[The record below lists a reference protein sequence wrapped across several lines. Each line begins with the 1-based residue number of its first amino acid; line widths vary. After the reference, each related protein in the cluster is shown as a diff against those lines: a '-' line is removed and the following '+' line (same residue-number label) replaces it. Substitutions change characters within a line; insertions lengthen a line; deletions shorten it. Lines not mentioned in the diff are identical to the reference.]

1 MRPPGLVRRR
11 LTKRITAR
19 MALVGG
25 LIALLLGAAF
35 VLLVFAVNGQRD
47 AGKLA
52 LRSQEAITAG
62 TELEKTVVK
71 LENGL
76 RGYVASGNERQLQPW
91 NAGLKV
97 YPAQVRK
104 LERLVSDVPSQQV
117 QVHRI
122 KGQIDDYVNL
132 WATPLL
138 GLARQR
144 RAVAQSVSVTGTG
157 RVRIDQLRASFARL
171 FTQEQALAV
180 KREHSAEKTSSR
192 AIAVG
197 WGGLVLLL
205 LLAAAASYYLRRS
218 VVRPVLTVAQA
229 SRRLAE
235 GDMSARVPPVRD
247 DEIGDLARAFN
258 SMADSLEASSEALAE
273 RSRELER
280 SKREL
285 EQFASV
291 TSHDLQAPL
300 ATISMYAQL
309 LEQRHAQELN
319 GGQQLVDGINAAT
332 VKARTLIRDLLEY
345 SRAGRGEL
353 LSDPIE
359 MRDVADEA
367 LEMLAGPI
375 EQSGADVTVEELPV
389 ILGDVRKLRQVFL
402 NLISNALKFAED
414 IPVVRISAE
423 VQGNTA
429 IFAVTDNG
437 IGMDPAQAERI
448 FQPFHR
454 LHGEEDY
461 PGTGI
466 GLAVCERIIEQHGG
480 RIWATSA
487 PGQGSTFRFT
497 LPVAGRRRPNVASL
511 DGGAGA

>member
-1 MRPPGLVRRR
+1 
-11 LTKRITAR
+11 

-35 VLLVFAVNGQRD
+35 ALLEIAVAGQRD

-62 TELEKTVVK
+62 TVLEKTVINM
-71 LENGL
+71 ENGL
-76 RGYVASGNERQLQPW
+76 RGYVASGRGRQLQPW
-91 NAGLKV
+91 NAGVKV

-104 LERLVSDVPSQQV
+104 LEGLVSDVPSQQD
-117 QVHRI
+117 QVKRI
-122 KGQIDDYVNL
+122 KEQIDDYVNL
-132 WATPLL
+132 WGTPLL

-144 RAVAQSVSVTGTG
+144 LRVAQSVSVTGTG
-157 RVRIDQLRASFARL
+157 RVRIDEIRTSFGRL
-171 FTQEQALAV
+171 FSQEQAVARQ
-180 KREHSAEKTSSR
+180 REHSAEKTSSR
-192 AIAVG
+192 AIAAG
-197 WGGLVLLL
+197 WSGLVLLI
-205 LLAAAASYYLRRS
+205 LLAAAASFYLRRS
-218 VVRPVLTVAQA
+218 VVQPVLTVAQA

-235 GDMSARVPPVRD
+235 GDMTARVPPVRD

-258 SMADSLEASSEALAE
+258 SMADSLEMSQEALAE

-280 SKREL
+280 SNREL

-309 LEQRHAQELN
+309 LEQRHSSELN
-319 GGQQLVDGINAAT
+319 GGQQLVAGINAAT

-353 LSDPIE
+353 LNEPIE
-359 MRDVADEA
+359 IKDVVSEA

-375 EQSGADVTVEELPV
+375 DESGADVTVEHLPV
-389 ILGDVRKLRQVFL
+389 ILGDPRKLRQVFL

-414 IPVVRISAE
+414 APVVRVSAE
-423 VQGNTA
+423 VQGKTA
-429 IFAVTDNG
+429 VFAVADNG
-437 IGMDPAQAERI
+437 IGMDPEQAERI

-454 LHGEEDY
+454 LHNEDEY

-466 GLAVCERIIEQHGG
+466 GLAVCERIVEQHGG
-480 RIWATSA
+480 RIWAQSTQ
-487 PGQGSTFRFT
+487 GHGSTFRFT
-497 LPVAGRRRPNVASL
+497 LPVAGKRRPTVATL
-511 DGGAGA
+511 DGGAPA

>member
-1 MRPPGLVRRR
+1 
-11 LTKRITAR
+11 
-19 MALVGG
+19 MAVVGG
-25 LIALLLGAAF
+25 LIALFLGAAF
-35 VLLVFAVNGQRD
+35 VLLVLAVGGQRD
-47 AGKLA
+47 AGRLA

-62 TELEKTVVK
+62 SDLEKTVIS

-76 RGYVASGNERQLQPW
+76 RGYVASGNDRQLDPYR
-91 NAGLKV
+91 AGLDA
-97 YPAQVRK
+97 YSRQVRK
-104 LERLVSDVPSQQV
+104 LEQLVSDVPSQQA
-117 QVHRI
+117 QVRAI
-122 KGQIDDYVNL
+122 RGQIDDYVKL

-138 GLARQR
+138 DLARQR

-157 RVRIDQLRASFARL
+157 RMRIDELRSSFARL
-171 FTQEQALAV
+171 FAQEQALAI
-180 KREHSAEKTSSR
+180 KREKSAEKTSSR
-192 AIAVG
+192 AIAAG
-197 WGGLVLLL
+197 WGGLVLVLV
-205 LLAAAASYYLRRS
+205 LAAAASYYLRRL
-218 VVRPVLTVAQA
+218 VVRPVLTVAEA

-258 SMADSLEASSEALAE
+258 SMADSLESSSEALAE

-280 SKREL
+280 SNREL

-309 LEQRHAQELN
+309 LEQRHARELN

-353 LSDPIE
+353 LSEPVE
-359 MRDVADEA
+359 MKDLAGEA

-375 EQSGADVTVEELPV
+375 EQSRADVSVGELPV
-389 ILGDVRKLRQVFL
+389 ILGDARKLRQVFL
-402 NLISNALKFAED
+402 NLIGNALKFAED
-414 IPVVRISAE
+414 TPVVHVSAE
-423 VQGNTA
+423 VQGGTA
-429 IFAVTDNG
+429 IFAVADNG
-437 IGMDPAQAERI
+437 IGMDPGQAERI

-454 LHGEEDY
+454 LHSEEDY

-480 RIWATSA
+480 RIWAQSA
-487 PGQGSTFRFT
+487 PRQGSTFRFT
-497 LPVAGRRRPNVASL
+497 LPVAGRRRSSMASFE
-511 DGGAGA
+511 GGAGA

>member
-1 MRPPGLVRRR
+1 
-11 LTKRITAR
+11 

-35 VLLVFAVNGQRD
+35 VLLVFAVAKQRD

-62 TELEKTVVK
+62 TELEKTVIN

-76 RGYVASGNERQLQPW
+76 RGYVSTGNERQLQPW
-91 NAGLKV
+91 NAGLKI
-97 YPAQVRK
+97 YGRQVRK
-104 LERLVSDVPSQQV
+104 LEQLVSDVPSQQA
-117 QVHRI
+117 QVRGI
-122 KGQIDDYVNL
+122 KEQIDDYVNL

-144 RAVAQSVSVTGTG
+144 LNVAQSVIVTGTG

-171 FTQEQALAV
+171 FEQEQALAV
-180 KREHSAEKTSSR
+180 KREHSAENTSSR
-192 AIAVG
+192 AIAAG
-197 WGGLVLLL
+197 WAGLALLL
-205 LLAAAASYYLRRS
+205 LLMVAAWIYLRRS
-218 VVRPVLTVAQA
+218 VVRPVLTVADA
-229 SRRLAE
+229 SRKLAE

-258 SMADSLEASSEALAE
+258 SMADSLEASSDALAE

-280 SKREL
+280 SNREL

-319 GGQQLVDGINAAT
+319 GGQQLVEGINAAT

-353 LSDPIE
+353 LNESVE
-359 MRDVADEA
+359 MKDVVAEA
-367 LEMLAGPI
+367 LEMLAGPV
-375 EQSGADVTVEELPV
+375 EQSGGVVTVEDLPV
-389 ILGDVRKLRQVFL
+389 ILGDPRKLRQVFL
-402 NLISNALKFAED
+402 NLISNALKFAEG
-414 IPVVRISAE
+414 IPVVRVSAE

-437 IGMDPAQAERI
+437 IGMDPGQAERI

-454 LHGEEDY
+454 LHGEEEY

-466 GLAVCERIIEQHGG
+466 GLAVCERIVEQHGG
-480 RIWATSA
+480 RIWAQSA

-497 LPVAGRRRPNVASL
+497 LPVAGRRRSSVTQF
-511 DGGAGA
+511 DGGASS

>member
-1 MRPPGLVRRR
+1 
-11 LTKRITAR
+11 

-35 VLLVFAVNGQRD
+35 VLLVFAVSGQRD
-47 AGKLA
+47 AGRLA

-62 TELEKTVVK
+62 TELEKTVIS

-76 RGYVASGNERQLQPW
+76 RGYVSTGNERQLQPW
-91 NAGLKV
+91 NAGLKA
-97 YPAQVRK
+97 YPAQVRR
-104 LERLVSDVPSQQV
+104 LEGLVSDVPSQQARV
-117 QVHRI
+117 RGI
-122 KGQIDDYVNL
+122 KEQIDDYVNL

-144 RAVAQSVSVTGTG
+144 LEVAQSVAITGTG
-157 RVRIDQLRASFARL
+157 RVRIDQLRDSFAKL
-171 FTQEQALAV
+171 FSQEQALAI
-180 KREHSAEKTSSR
+180 KREHSAETTSSR
-192 AIAVG
+192 AIAAG
-197 WGGLVLLL
+197 WAGLVLLL
-205 LLAAAASYYLRRS
+205 LLTLAAWVYLRRS
-218 VVRPVLTVAQA
+218 VVRPVLTVAEA

-280 SKREL
+280 SNREL

-309 LEQRHAQELN
+309 LEQRHAEQLN
-319 GGQQLVDGINAAT
+319 GGQQLVEGINAAT

-353 LSDPIE
+353 LNEPVE
-359 MRDVADEA
+359 MRDVAAEA
-367 LEMLAGPI
+367 LEMLAGPVQ
-375 EQSGADVTVEELPV
+375 QSGADVTVEELPV

-402 NLISNALKFAED
+402 NLVSNAIKFADD
-414 IPVVRISAE
+414 IPVVRVSAE

-437 IGMDPAQAERI
+437 IGMDPGQAERI

-454 LHGEEDY
+454 LHGEEEY

-480 RIWATSA
+480 RIWAQSA

-497 LPVAGRRRPNVASL
+497 LPVAGRRRPTVASPA
-511 DGGAGA
+511 GGVGA

>member
-1 MRPPGLVRRR
+1 
-11 LTKRITAR
+11 

-25 LIALLLGAAF
+25 LIALLLGPAF
-35 VLLVFAVNGQRD
+35 VLLVVAVSGQRD

-62 TELEKTVVK
+62 TELEKTVIN

-76 RGYVASGNERQLQPW
+76 RGYVASGRERQLDPW
-91 NAGLKV
+91 NAGIKA
-97 YPAQVRK
+97 YPGQVRQ
-104 LERLVSDVPSQQV
+104 LERLVSDVPSQQSQV
-117 QVHRI
+117 QGI
-122 KGQIDDYVNL
+122 KQKIDEYVNL

-138 GLARQR
+138 SLARQR
-144 RAVAQSVSVTGTG
+144 LQVAQSVSLTGTG
-157 RVRIDQLRASFARL
+157 RVRIDELRARFGRL
-171 FTQEQALAV
+171 FAQEQALARD
-180 KREHSAEKTSSR
+180 RERSAERTSSR
-192 AIAVG
+192 AIAAG
-197 WGGLVLLL
+197 WGGLVLVL
-205 LLAAAASYYLRRS
+205 LLAAAASFYLSRS
-218 VVRPVLTVAQA
+218 VVRPVLTVAEA

-258 SMADSLEASSEALAE
+258 SMADSLEASSDALAE
-273 RSRELER
+273 RSHELER
-280 SKREL
+280 SNREL

-309 LEQRHAQELN
+309 LEQRHSEELN
-319 GGQQLVDGINAAT
+319 GGQQLVEGINAAT

-353 LSDPIE
+353 LNEPVE
-359 MRDVADEA
+359 MRDVAAEA

-375 EQSGADVTVEELPV
+375 NQAGADVTVEELPV

-402 NLISNALKFAED
+402 NLISNAIKFAQD
-414 IPVVRISAE
+414 VPVVRVSAE

-429 IFAVTDNG
+429 IFAVADNG

-454 LHGEEDY
+454 LHGEDDY

-480 RIWATSA
+480 RIWAQSA
-487 PGQGSTFRFT
+487 PGEGSTFRFT
-497 LPVAGRRRPNVASL
+497 LPVAGRRRSGVVAF
-511 DGGAGA
+511 DGGVGA

>member
-1 MRPPGLVRRR
+1 
-11 LTKRITAR
+11 

-35 VLLVFAVNGQRD
+35 ALLVFAVAGQRD

-62 TELEKTVVK
+62 TELEKTVIS

-76 RGYVASGNERQLQPW
+76 RGFVASGRDRQLDPW

-97 YPAQVRK
+97 YPAQVRR
-104 LERLVSDVPSQQV
+104 LERLVSDVPSQQA
-117 QVHRI
+117 QVRLI

-138 GLARQR
+138 RLARQR
-144 RAVAQSVSVTGTG
+144 LPVAQSVSVTGTG
-157 RVRIDQLRASFARL
+157 RVRIDQLRSSFSRL
-171 FTQEQALAV
+171 FAQEQALAG
-180 KREHSAEKTSSR
+180 KREHKAETNSSR
-192 AIAVG
+192 AIAAG
-197 WGGLVLLL
+197 WAGLGLLIV
-205 LLAAAASYYLRRS
+205 LAAAASYYLLRS
-218 VVRPVLTVAQA
+218 FVRPVLTVAQA

-258 SMADSLEASSEALAE
+258 SMADSLEASQEALAE

-280 SKREL
+280 SNREL

-319 GGQQLVDGINAAT
+319 GGQQLVDGITAAT
-332 VKARTLIRDLLEY
+332 VKPRTLIRDLLEY

-353 LSDPIE
+353 LDEPVD
-359 MRDVADEA
+359 MNNLAGEA
-367 LEMLAGPI
+367 LEMLAGPV
-375 EQSGADVTVEELPV
+375 EQSSGDVTVEDLPV
-389 ILGDVRKLRQVFL
+389 ILGDARKLRQLFL

-414 IPVVRISAE
+414 IPVVRVSAE

-429 IFAVTDNG
+429 ISAVADNG
-437 IGMDPAQAERI
+437 IGMDPGQAERI

-454 LHGEEDY
+454 LHAEEDY

-480 RIWATSA
+480 RIWAQSV

-497 LPVAGRRRPNVASL
+497 LPAAGSRRAGMPSF
-511 DGGAGA
+511 DGGVIA

>member
-1 MRPPGLVRRR
+1 
-11 LTKRITAR
+11 

-35 VLLVFAVNGQRD
+35 VLLVFAVSGQRD
-47 AGKLA
+47 AGRLA

-62 TELEKTVVK
+62 TELEKTVIS

-76 RGYVASGNERQLQPW
+76 RGYVSTGNERQLQPW
-91 NAGLKV
+91 NAGLKA

-104 LERLVSDVPSQQV
+104 LERLVSDVPSQQA
-117 QVHRI
+117 QVRGI
-122 KGQIDDYVNL
+122 KEQIDDYVNL

-144 RAVAQSVSVTGTG
+144 LPVAQSVIVTGTG
-157 RVRIDQLRASFARL
+157 RVRIDELRDSFARL
-171 FTQEQALAV
+171 FSQEQALAV
-180 KREHSAEKTSSR
+180 KREHSAETTSSR
-192 AIAVG
+192 AIAAG
-197 WGGLVLLL
+197 WAGLVLLL
-205 LLAAAASYYLRRS
+205 LLTLAVWVYVRRS
-218 VVRPVLTVAQA
+218 VVRPVLTVAEA

-258 SMADSLEASSEALAE
+258 SMADSLEASSDALAE

-280 SKREL
+280 SNREL

-353 LSDPIE
+353 LNEPVE
-359 MRDVADEA
+359 MKGVVTEA
-367 LEMLAGPI
+367 LEMLAGPV
-375 EQSGADVTVEELPV
+375 EQAGAVVTVEELPV
-389 ILGDVRKLRQVFL
+389 ILGDIRKLRQVFL
-402 NLISNALKFAED
+402 NLIGNAIKFAED
-414 IPVVRISAE
+414 IPVVRVSAE

-437 IGMDPAQAERI
+437 IGMDPGQAERI

-466 GLAVCERIIEQHGG
+466 GLAVCERIVEQHGG
-480 RIWATSA
+480 RIWAQSA
-487 PGQGSTFRFT
+487 PGEGSTFRFT
-497 LPVAGRRRPNVASL
+497 LPVAGRRVPGVPSF

>member
-1 MRPPGLVRRR
+1 
-11 LTKRITAR
+11 

-25 LIALLLGAAF
+25 LMALLLGGAF

-47 AGKLA
+47 AGRLA
-52 LRSQEAITAG
+52 LRSQDAITAG
-62 TELEKTVVK
+62 TELEKTVIS

-76 RGYVASGNERQLQPW
+76 RSYVASGHEGQLEQW
-91 NAGLKV
+91 NAGLKI
-97 YPAQVRK
+97 YPGQVRR
-104 LERLVSDVPSQQV
+104 LEGLVSDVPSQQA
-117 QVHRI
+117 QVRGI
-122 KGQIDDYVNL
+122 KEQIDDYVNL

-144 RAVAQSVSVTGTG
+144 LNVAQSVIVTGTG
-157 RVRIDQLRASFARL
+157 RVRIDQVRASFSRL
-171 FTQEQALAV
+171 FAQEQALAI

-205 LLAAAASYYLRRS
+205 LLAAAASFYLRRS
-218 VVRPVLTVAQA
+218 VVQPVLTVADA

-235 GDMSARVPPVRD
+235 GEMSARVPPVRD

-280 SKREL
+280 SNREL

-309 LEQRHAQELN
+309 LEQRHSDDLN
-319 GGQQLVDGINAAT
+319 GGRQLVDGINAAT

-353 LSDPIE
+353 LNEPVE
-359 MRDVADEA
+359 MKDVAGEA

-375 EQSGADVTVEELPV
+375 NQSGADVTVEELPV
-389 ILGDVRKLRQVFL
+389 ILGDARKLRQVFL

-414 IPVVRISAE
+414 LPVVRVSAE
-423 VQGNTA
+423 VQGSTA

-437 IGMDPAQAERI
+437 IGMDPGQAERI

-454 LHGEEDY
+454 LHTEDDY

-466 GLAVCERIIEQHGG
+466 GLAVCERIVEQHGG
-480 RIWATSA
+480 RIWAQSA
-487 PGQGSTFRFT
+487 PSQGSTFRFT
-497 LPVAGRRRPNVASL
+497 LPVAGKRRSSVASF
-511 DGGAGA
+511 DGGVGS

>member
-1 MRPPGLVRRR
+1 
-11 LTKRITAR
+11 

-35 VLLVFAVNGQRD
+35 VLLVFAVAKQRD

-62 TELEKTVVK
+62 TELEKTVIN

-76 RGYVASGNERQLQPW
+76 RGYVSTGHERQLQPW

-104 LERLVSDVPSQQV
+104 LEQLVSDVPSQQA
-117 QVHRI
+117 QVRNI
-122 KGQIDDYVNL
+122 REQIDDYVNL

-144 RAVAQSVSVTGTG
+144 PNVAQSVIVTGTG
-157 RVRIDQLRASFARL
+157 RVRIDELRASFARL
-171 FTQEQALAV
+171 FEQEQALAV
-180 KREHSAEKTSSR
+180 KREHSAENTSSR
-192 AIAVG
+192 AIAAG
-197 WGGLVLLL
+197 WAGLVLLL
-205 LLAAAASYYLRRS
+205 LLTVAAWIYVRRS
-218 VVRPVLTVAQA
+218 VVRPVLTVADA
-229 SRRLAE
+229 SRKLAE

-280 SKREL
+280 SNREL

-319 GGQQLVDGINAAT
+319 GGQQLVEGINAAT

-353 LSDPIE
+353 LNETVE
-359 MRDVADEA
+359 MKDVVGEA
-367 LEMLAGPI
+367 LEMLAGPV
-375 EQSGADVTVEELPV
+375 EQSGGVVTVEDLPV
-389 ILGDVRKLRQVFL
+389 ILGDPRKLRQVFL

-414 IPVVRISAE
+414 IPVVRVSAE

-437 IGMDPAQAERI
+437 IGMDPGQAERI

-454 LHGEEDY
+454 LHGEEEY

-466 GLAVCERIIEQHGG
+466 GLAVCERIVEQHGG
-480 RIWATSA
+480 RIWAQSA

-497 LPVAGRRRPNVASL
+497 LPVAGRRRSSVASF
-511 DGGAGA
+511 DGGASS

>member
-1 MRPPGLVRRR
+1 
-11 LTKRITAR
+11 

-35 VLLVFAVNGQRD
+35 ALLVFAVSGQRN
-47 AGKLA
+47 AGRLA

-62 TELEKTVVK
+62 TQLEKTVIS

-91 NAGLKV
+91 NTGVKV
-97 YPAQVRK
+97 YPAQVRR
-104 LERLVSDVPSQQV
+104 LESLVSDVPSQQA
-117 QVHRI
+117 QVGRI
-122 KGQIDDYVNL
+122 KEQIADYVNL
-132 WATPLL
+132 WAAPLL

-144 RAVAQSVSVTGTG
+144 LPVAQSVIVNGTG
-157 RVRIDQLRASFARL
+157 RVRIDELRSSFAHL
-171 FTQEQALAV
+171 FAQEQALAIR
-180 KREHSAEKTSSR
+180 REHSAETTSSR
-192 AIAVG
+192 AIAAG
-197 WGGLVLLL
+197 WAGLVLLI
-205 LLAAAASYYLRRS
+205 LLAAAATWYLRRS
-218 VVRPVLTVAQA
+218 VVQPVLTVAEA
-229 SRRLAE
+229 ARRLAE
-235 GDMSARVPPVRD
+235 GDMSARAAIVRD
-247 DEIGDLARAFN
+247 DEIGDLGRAFN
-258 SMADSLEASSEALAE
+258 TMADSLEASSDALAE

-280 SKREL
+280 SNREL

-309 LEQRHAQELN
+309 LEQRHAQDLN

-353 LSDPIE
+353 LNDPVDMKGLAE
-359 MRDVADEA
+359 EA

-375 EQSGADVTVEELPV
+375 DQCSAIVTIEELPV
-389 ILGDVRKLRQVFL
+389 ILGDPRKLRQVFL
-402 NLISNALKFAED
+402 NLIGNAIKFVED
-414 IPVVRISAE
+414 KPAVRVSAV
-423 VQGNTA
+423 VQGSTA
-429 IFAVTDNG
+429 IFAVADNG
-437 IGMDPAQAERI
+437 IGMDPGQAERI

-454 LHGEEDY
+454 LHGEEEY

-480 RIWATSA
+480 RIWAQSA
-487 PGQGSTFRFT
+487 PDEGSTFRFT
-497 LPVAGRRRPNVASL
+497 LPVAGLRRSSVSPF
-511 DGGAGA
+511 DGGVGA

>member
-1 MRPPGLVRRR
+1 MRLLGLVRRR
-11 LTKRITAR
+11 LTQRITAR

-25 LIALLLGAAF
+25 LMALLLGAAF
-35 VLLVFAVNGQRD
+35 VLLVVAVGGQRD
-47 AGKLA
+47 AGRLA

-62 TELEKTVVK
+62 TELEKTVIS

-76 RGYVASGNERQLQPW
+76 RGYVSSGRERQLQPW
-91 NAGLKV
+91 NAGLEV

-104 LERLVSDVPSQQV
+104 LERLVSDVPSQQAQV
-117 QVHRI
+117 QRI
-122 KGQIDDYVNL
+122 KEQIDDYVNL

-144 RAVAQSVSVTGTG
+144 LNVAQSVAITGTG
-157 RVRIDQLRASFARL
+157 RVRIDELRTSFDRL
-171 FTQEQALAV
+171 FEQEQALAIR
-180 KREHSAEKTSSR
+180 REHSAEKTSSR
-192 AIAVG
+192 AIAAG
-197 WGGLVLLL
+197 WGGLALLL
-205 LLAAAASYYLRRS
+205 LLAAAASFYLRRS
-218 VVRPVLTVAQA
+218 VVRPVLTVADA

-280 SKREL
+280 SNREL

-309 LEQRHAQELN
+309 LEQRHARELN
-319 GGQQLVDGINAAT
+319 GGQQLVEGINAAT

-353 LSDPIE
+353 LNEPVE
-359 MRDVADEA
+359 MKDVAGEA

-375 EQSGADVTVEELPV
+375 EQSGAAVTVDELPV
-389 ILGDVRKLRQVFL
+389 ILGDARKLRQVFL

-414 IPVVRISAE
+414 RPSVRLSAE
-423 VQGNTA
+423 IQGSTA

-437 IGMDPAQAERI
+437 IGMDPGQAERI

-454 LHGEEDY
+454 LHTEDDY

-480 RIWATSA
+480 RIWAQSA
-487 PGQGSTFRFT
+487 PQQGSTFRFT
-497 LPVAGRRRPNVASL
+497 LPVAGRRRSSVASF
-511 DGGAGA
+511 DGGVGS

>member
-1 MRPPGLVRRR
+1 MRPTGLVRRR
-11 LTKRITAR
+11 LSKRITAR

-35 VLLVFAVNGQRD
+35 GLLVFAVSKQRD

-52 LRSQEAITAG
+52 LRSQESITAG
-62 TELEKTVVK
+62 PELEKTVIS

-76 RGYVASGNERQLQPW
+76 RGYVASGRERQLDPW

-97 YPAQVRK
+97 YPAQVKK
-104 LERLVSDVPSQQV
+104 LERLVSDVPSQQA
-117 QVHRI
+117 QVRLI
-122 KGQIDDYVNL
+122 KEQIDDYVNL

-144 RAVAQSVSVTGTG
+144 LPVAQSVIVTGTG
-157 RVRIDQLRASFARL
+157 RVRIDQLRASFQRL
-171 FTQEQALAV
+171 FAQEQALAV
-180 KREHSAEKTSSR
+180 KREHSAERNSSR
-192 AIAVG
+192 AIAAG
-197 WGGLVLLL
+197 WGGLVLLI
-205 LLAAAASYYLRRS
+205 LLAAGAAYCLRRS

-258 SMADSLEASSEALAE
+258 SMADSLEASSDALAE

-280 SKREL
+280 SNREL

-309 LEQRHAQELN
+309 LEQRHSEQLN

-353 LSDPIE
+353 LNDPVD
-359 MRDVADEA
+359 MNNLAGEA
-367 LEMLAGPI
+367 LEMLAGSV
-375 EQSGADVTVEELPV
+375 EQSGADVTVEDLPV
-389 ILGDVRKLRQVFL
+389 ILGDPRKLRQVFL
-402 NLISNALKFAED
+402 NLVSNALKFAED
-414 IPVVRISAE
+414 IPIVRVSAE
-423 VQGNTA
+423 IQGNTA
-429 IFAVTDNG
+429 IFAVT
-437 IGMDPAQAERI
+437 
-448 FQPFHR
+448 
-454 LHGEEDY
+454 
-461 PGTGI
+461 
-466 GLAVCERIIEQHGG
+466 
-480 RIWATSA
+480 
-487 PGQGSTFRFT
+487 
-497 LPVAGRRRPNVASL
+497 
-511 DGGAGA
+511 

>member
-1 MRPPGLVRRR
+1 
-11 LTKRITAR
+11 

-25 LIALLLGAAF
+25 LMALLLGGAF
-35 VLLVFAVNGQRD
+35 VLLVLAVNGQRD
-47 AGKLA
+47 AGRLA

-62 TELEKTVVK
+62 TELEKTVIS

-76 RGYVASGNERQLQPW
+76 RGYVAAGRERQLQPW

-97 YPAQVRK
+97 YPGQVRK
-104 LERLVSDVPSQQV
+104 LERLVSDVPSQQA
-117 QVHRI
+117 QVRRI
-122 KGQIDDYVNL
+122 KEQIDDYVNL

-144 RAVAQSVSVTGTG
+144 RAVAQSVIVTGTG
-157 RVRIDQLRASFARL
+157 RVRIDQLRTSFDRL
-171 FTQEQALAV
+171 FEQEQALAI

-192 AIAVG
+192 AIAAG

-205 LLAAAASYYLRRS
+205 LLAAAASFYLRRS
-218 VVRPVLTVAQA
+218 VVRPVLTVADA

-247 DEIGDLARAFN
+247 DEIGDLASAFN
-258 SMADSLEASSEALAE
+258 SMADSLEASSEALAD

-280 SKREL
+280 
-285 EQFASV
+285 
-291 TSHDLQAPL
+291 
-300 ATISMYAQL
+300 
-309 LEQRHAQELN
+309 RHAQELN
-319 GGQQLVDGINAAT
+319 GGQQLVEGINAAT

-353 LSDPIE
+353 LNEPVE
-359 MRDVADEA
+359 MGAVATEA

-375 EQSGADVTVEELPV
+375 NQSGADVTLEELPV
-389 ILGDVRKLRQVFL
+389 ILGDARKLRQVFL
-402 NLISNALKFAED
+402 NLVGNAVKFAED
-414 IPVVRISAE
+414 IPVVRLSAE
-423 VQGNTA
+423 VQGATA

-437 IGMDPAQAERI
+437 IGMEPDQAERI

-454 LHGEEDY
+454 LHGEEAY

-480 RIWATSA
+480 RIWAQST
-487 PGQGSTFRFT
+487 PGH
-497 LPVAGRRRPNVASL
+497 
-511 DGGAGA
+511 

>member
-1 MRPPGLVRRR
+1 
-11 LTKRITAR
+11 

-25 LIALLLGAAF
+25 LIALLLGTAF
-35 VLLVFAVNGQRD
+35 VLLVFAVAGQRD

-62 TELEKTVVK
+62 TNLEKTVIS

-76 RGYVASGNERQLQPW
+76 RGYVATGKDRQLDPW
-91 NAGLKV
+91 NAGLKA
-97 YPAQVRK
+97 YPGQVK
-104 LERLVSDVPSQQV
+104 QLERLVSDVPSQQA
-117 QVHRI
+117 QVARI

-144 RAVAQSVSVTGTG
+144 LNVAQSVIVTGTG
-157 RVRIDQLRASFARL
+157 RVRIDQIRASFQKL
-171 FTQEQALAV
+171 FKQEQALAV
-180 KREHSAEKTSSR
+180 KREHSAERNSSR
-192 AIAVG
+192 AIAAG
-197 WGGLVLLL
+197 WGGLVLLV
-205 LLAAAASYYLRRS
+205 LLAAAATFYLRRS
-218 VVRPVLTVAQA
+218 VVRPVLTVADA

-235 GDMSARVPPVRD
+235 GDMSARVPPVSD

-258 SMADSLEASSEALAE
+258 SMADSLETSQDALAE

-280 SKREL
+280 SNREL

-309 LEQRHAQELN
+309 LEQRHAEQLN
-319 GGQQLVDGINAAT
+319 GGQQLVEGINAAT

-353 LSDPIE
+353 LNEPVE
-359 MRDVADEA
+359 MRDVASEA

-375 EQSGADVTVEELPV
+375 QQANADVTVEELPV
-389 ILGDVRKLRQVFL
+389 ILGDARKLRQVFL
-402 NLISNALKFAED
+402 NLIGNAIKFTQDA
-414 IPVVRISAE
+414 PTVRVSAE
-423 VQGNTA
+423 VQGTTA
-429 IFAVTDNG
+429 VFAVTDNG

-454 LHGEEDY
+454 LHGEEEY

-480 RIWATSA
+480 RIWAQSA
-487 PGQGSTFRFT
+487 KGHGSTFRFT
-497 LPVAGRRRPNVASL
+497 LPVAGRRRPSVASV

>member
-1 MRPPGLVRRR
+1 MRSPGLVRRR
-11 LTKRITAR
+11 ISNRITAR

-35 VLLVFAVNGQRD
+35 ALLVFAVSGQRD

-62 TELEKTVVK
+62 TELEKTVIS

-76 RGYVASGNERQLQPW
+76 RGYVASGRDRQLEPW

-104 LERLVSDVPSQQV
+104 LERLVSDVPSQQA
-117 QVHRI
+117 QVRQI
-122 KGQIDDYVNL
+122 KAQIDDYVNL

-138 GLARQR
+138 RLARQR
-144 RAVAQSVSVTGTG
+144 LAVAQSVSVTGTG
-157 RVRIDQLRASFARL
+157 RVRIDQLRSSFNRL
-171 FTQEQALAV
+171 FAQEQGLAV
-180 KREHSAEKTSSR
+180 KREHSAEKNSSR
-192 AIAVG
+192 AIAAG
-197 WGGLVLLL
+197 WGGLALVL
-205 LLAAAASYYLRRS
+205 LLAAAASYYVRRS
-218 VVRPVLTVAQA
+218 IVRPVVTVAEA

-247 DEIGDLARAFN
+247 DELGDLARAFN
-258 SMADSLEASSEALAE
+258 TMADSLETSQEALGE

-280 SKREL
+280 SNREL

-309 LEQRHAQELN
+309 LEQRHSQDLN
-319 GGQQLVDGINAAT
+319 GGQQLVEGINAAT

-353 LSDPIE
+353 LNEPVE
-359 MRDVADEA
+359 MNDVASEA
-367 LEMLAGPI
+367 LEMLAGPV
-375 EQSGADVTVEELPV
+375 EQSGALVNVEELPV
-389 ILGDVRKLRQVFL
+389 ILGDARKLRQVFL
-402 NLISNALKFAED
+402 NLVSNALKFAES
-414 IPVVRISAE
+414 IPVVRVSAE

-429 IFAVTDNG
+429 IFAVADNG
-437 IGMDPAQAERI
+437 IGMDPEQAERI

-466 GLAVCERIIEQHGG
+466 GLAVCERIVEQHGG

-497 LPVAGRRRPNVASL
+497 LPVAGRRRAGVPSF

>member
-1 MRPPGLVRRR
+1 
-11 LTKRITAR
+11 

-35 VLLVFAVNGQRD
+35 VLLVFAVNNQRD

-62 TELEKTVVK
+62 TELEKTVIS

-76 RGYVASGNERQLQPW
+76 RGYVSSGRERQLDPW
-91 NAGLKV
+91 RAGLKA
-97 YPAQVRK
+97 YPRQVRK
-104 LERLVSDVPSQQV
+104 LESLVSDVPSQQT
-117 QVHRI
+117 QVRGI
-122 KGQIDDYVNL
+122 KEQIDDYVNL

-144 RAVAQSVSVTGTG
+144 LRVAQSVIVNATG
-157 RVRIDQLRASFARL
+157 RERIDDLRSSFARL
-171 FTQEQALAV
+171 FSQEQALAV
-180 KREHSAEKTSSR
+180 KRERSAEKTSSR
-192 AIAVG
+192 AIAAG
-197 WGGLVLLL
+197 WGGLALLL
-205 LLAAAASYYLRRS
+205 LLAVAASFYLRRS
-218 VVRPVLTVAQA
+218 VVQPVLTVAEA

-235 GDMSARVPPVRD
+235 GDMAARVPPVRD

-280 SKREL
+280 SNREL

-309 LEQRHAQELN
+309 LEQRHARELN
-319 GGQQLVDGINAAT
+319 GGQQLVEGINAAT

-353 LSDPIE
+353 LNEPVE
-359 MRDVADEA
+359 MNDVAAEA

-375 EQSGADVTVEELPV
+375 EQSAADVTVEELPV

-402 NLISNALKFAED
+402 NLISNALKFAESV
-414 IPVVRISAE
+414 PVVRVSAE

-429 IFAVTDNG
+429 IFAVADNG
-437 IGMDPAQAERI
+437 IGMDPGQAERI
-448 FQPFHR
+448 FQPFAR
-454 LHGEEDY
+454 LHGEDEY

-480 RIWATSA
+480 RIWAQSA

-497 LPVAGRRRPNVASL
+497 LPVAGRRRSSVPSF
-511 DGGAGA
+511 DGGVGA

>member
-1 MRPPGLVRRR
+1 M
-11 LTKRITAR
+11 TAR

-35 VLLVFAVNGQRD
+35 VLLVVAVSGQRD
-47 AGKLA
+47 AAKLA

-62 TELEKTVVK
+62 TELEKTVIS

-76 RGYVASGNERQLQPW
+76 RGYVASGRERQLDPW
-91 NAGLKV
+91 NAGIKA
-97 YPAQVRK
+97 YPGQVRQ
-104 LERLVSDVPSQQV
+104 LERLVSDVPSQQSQV
-117 QVHRI
+117 QGI
-122 KGQIDDYVNL
+122 KQKIDEYVNL

-138 GLARQR
+138 SLARQR
-144 RAVAQSVSVTGTG
+144 LQVAQSVSLTGTG
-157 RVRIDQLRASFARL
+157 RVRIDGLRARFGRL
-171 FTQEQALAV
+171 FAQEQALARD
-180 KREHSAEKTSSR
+180 RERSAEKTSSR
-192 AIAVG
+192 AIAAG

-205 LLAAAASYYLRRS
+205 LLTLAAWYYVRRS
-218 VVRPVLTVAQA
+218 VVSPVLTVAEA

-235 GDMSARVPPVRD
+235 GDMTVRVPPVRD
-247 DEIGDLARAFN
+247 DELGDLARAFN
-258 SMADSLEASSEALAE
+258 SMADSLEASSEALAD

-280 SKREL
+280 SNREL

-309 LEQRHAQELN
+309 LEQRHARDLN
-319 GGQQLVDGINAAT
+319 GGQQLVEGINAAT

-353 LSDPIE
+353 LNEPVD
-359 MRDVADEA
+359 MNALAGEA
-367 LEMLAGPI
+367 LEMLAGPV
-375 EQSGADVTVEELPV
+375 EQSGGQVTVEELPI
-389 ILGDVRKLRQVFL
+389 ILGDARKLRQVFL

-414 IPVVRISAE
+414 VPVVRVSAE

-429 IFAVTDNG
+429 IFAVADNG

-454 LHGEEDY
+454 LHGEDDY

-466 GLAVCERIIEQHGG
+466 GLAVCERIVEQHGG
-480 RIWATSA
+480 RIWAQSA
-487 PGQGSTFRFT
+487 PQQGSTFRFT
-497 LPVAGRRRPNVASL
+497 LPAAGQRRSSTAQL
-511 DGGAGA
+511 DGGADA

>member
-1 MRPPGLVRRR
+1 
-11 LTKRITAR
+11 
-19 MALVGG
+19 MAVVGG

-35 VLLVFAVNGQRD
+35 ALLVFAVSGQRD
-47 AGKLA
+47 AGRLA

-62 TELEKTVVK
+62 TDLEKTVIS

-76 RGYVASGNERQLQPW
+76 RGYVASGRSTSLGPW
-91 NAGLKV
+91 TAGLKA

-104 LERLVSDVPSQQV
+104 LESLVSDVPSQQA
-117 QVHRI
+117 QVREI
-122 KGQIDDYVNL
+122 KEQIDDYVNL

-144 RAVAQSVSVTGTG
+144 LRVAQSVIVSGTG
-157 RVRIDQLRASFARL
+157 RVRIDQLRTSFAKL
-171 FTQEQALAV
+171 FTQEQALART
-180 KREHSAEKTSSR
+180 REHRAERNSSA
-192 AIAVG
+192 AIAAG
-197 WGGLVLLL
+197 WSGLLL
-205 LLAAAASYYLRRS
+205 LIVLAVGAALYLRRS
-218 VVRPVLTVAQA
+218 VVQPVLTVAQA

-235 GDMSARVPPVRD
+235 GDMTVRVPPVRD
-247 DEIGDLARAFN
+247 DELGDLARAFN
-258 SMADSLEASSEALAE
+258 TMADSLETSQEALAE

-280 SKREL
+280 SNREL

-309 LEQRHAQELN
+309 LEQRHSEDLN
-319 GGQQLVDGINAAT
+319 GGQQLVEGINAAT

-353 LSDPIE
+353 LNEPVE
-359 MRDVADEA
+359 MKDVAGEA

-375 EQSGADVTVEELPV
+375 EQSGADVNVEALPV
-389 ILGDVRKLRQVFL
+389 ILGDARKLRQVFL
-402 NLISNALKFAED
+402 NLIGNAVKFTQQEAPAVRVTAE
-414 IPVVRISAE
+414 I
-423 VQGNTA
+423 QGATA
-429 IFAVTDNG
+429 IFAVIDNG

-454 LHGEEDY
+454 LHGEEEY

-480 RIWATSA
+480 RIWAQSV

-497 LPVAGRRRPNVASL
+497 LPVAGRRRSSVSTTV
-511 DGGAGA
+511 DGGAPA

>member
-1 MRPPGLVRRR
+1 
-11 LTKRITAR
+11 

-35 VLLVFAVNGQRD
+35 ILLVFAVTGQRS
-47 AGKLA
+47 AGRLA

-62 TELEKTVVK
+62 TELEKTVIS
-71 LENGL
+71 LETGL
-76 RGYVASGNERQLQPW
+76 RGYVASRNERQLEPW

-117 QVHRI
+117 QVQRI

-144 RAVAQSVSVTGTG
+144 PVVAQSVIVNGTG
-157 RVRIDQLRASFARL
+157 RERIDQLRTSFAQL
-171 FTQEQALAV
+171 FKQEQSLAV
-180 KREHSAEKTSSR
+180 KRERSAENTSSR
-192 AIAVG
+192 AIAAG
-197 WGGLVLLL
+197 WAGLVLLV
-205 LLAAAASYYLRRS
+205 LLALAAWYYLRRS
-218 VVRPVLTVAQA
+218 VVRPVLTVADA
-229 SRRLAE
+229 SRKLAE

-280 SKREL
+280 SNREL

-309 LEQRHAQELN
+309 LEQRHAEELN
-319 GGQQLVDGINAAT
+319 GGQQLVEGINAAT

-353 LSDPIE
+353 LNEPVE

-375 EQSGADVTVEELPV
+375 EQSGADVNVEELPV
-389 ILGDVRKLRQVFL
+389 ILGDARKLRQVFL

-414 IPVVRISAE
+414 IPVVRVSAE

-437 IGMDPAQAERI
+437 IGMDPGQAERI

-454 LHGEEDY
+454 LHGEEEY

-466 GLAVCERIIEQHGG
+466 GLAVCERIVEQHGG
-480 RIWATSA
+480 RIWAQSA

-497 LPVAGRRRPNVASL
+497 LPVARGRRPSVGSFE
-511 DGGAGA
+511 GGAGV

>member
-1 MRPPGLVRRR
+1 
-11 LTKRITAR
+11 

-35 VLLVFAVNGQRD
+35 ALLVFAVSGQRD
-47 AGKLA
+47 AGRLA

-62 TELEKTVVK
+62 TNLEKTVIS

-76 RGYVASGNERQLQPW
+76 RGYVASGRERSLEPW
-91 NAGLKV
+91 TAGLKA
-97 YPAQVRK
+97 YPGQVRK
-104 LERLVSDVPSQQV
+104 LESLVSDVPSQQAEV
-117 QVHRI
+117 QRI
-122 KGQIDDYVNL
+122 KVQIDDYVNL

-144 RAVAQSVSVTGTG
+144 LAVAQSVSVTGTG
-157 RVRIDQLRASFARL
+157 RVRIDQLRASFAKL
-171 FTQEQALAV
+171 FAQEQALART
-180 KREHSAEKTSSR
+180 REHRAEKNSNR
-192 AIAVG
+192 AIAAG
-197 WGGLVLLL
+197 WGGLALLI
-205 LLAAAASYYLRRS
+205 LLAVGVAFYIRRS
-218 VVRPVLTVAQA
+218 VVQPVLTVAQA

-235 GDMSARVPPVRD
+235 GDMSVRVPPVRD
-247 DEIGDLARAFN
+247 DELGDLARAFN
-258 SMADSLEASSEALAE
+258 SMADSLETSQEALAE

-280 SKREL
+280 SNREL

-319 GGQQLVDGINAAT
+319 GGQQLVEGINAAT

-353 LSDPIE
+353 LNEPVE
-359 MRDVADEA
+359 MKEVAAEA

-375 EQSGADVTVEELPV
+375 EQSGGDVNVEELPV
-389 ILGDVRKLRQVFL
+389 ILGDARKLRQVFL
-402 NLISNALKFAED
+402 NLIGNALKFCDQA
-414 IPVVRISAE
+414 PAVRVSAE
-423 VQGNTA
+423 VQGGTA

-480 RIWATSA
+480 RIWAQSV

-497 LPVAGRRRPNVASL
+497 LPVAGRRRPSVTTF
-511 DGGAGA
+511 DGGAMA

>member
-1 MRPPGLVRRR
+1 
-11 LTKRITAR
+11 

-25 LIALLLGAAF
+25 LMALLLGAAF
-35 VLLVFAVNGQRD
+35 VLLVFAVSGQRD
-47 AGKLA
+47 AAKLA

-62 TELEKTVVK
+62 SQLEKTVIS
-71 LENGL
+71 LETGL
-76 RGYVASGNERQLQPW
+76 RGYVASGREGQLTPW
-91 NAGLKV
+91 NSGLKT
-97 YPAQVRK
+97 YPAQVRR
-104 LERLVSDVPSQQV
+104 LEGLVSDVPSQQD
-117 QVHRI
+117 QVRKI
-122 KGQIDDYVNL
+122 KEQIDDYVNL

-144 RAVAQSVSVTGTG
+144 LAVAQSVIVTGTG
-157 RVRIDQLRASFARL
+157 RVRIDQLRDSFARL
-171 FTQEQALAV
+171 FAQEQALAV
-180 KREHSAEKTSSR
+180 SREHSAETTSSR
-192 AIAVG
+192 AIAAG
-197 WGGLVLLL
+197 WAGLALLI
-205 LLAAAASYYLRRS
+205 LLALAATWYLRRW
-218 VVRPVLTVAQA
+218 VVQPVLTVAEA
-229 SRRLAE
+229 ARRLAE
-235 GDMSARVPPVRD
+235 GDMSARVPLVRD

-280 SKREL
+280 SNREL

-309 LEQRHAQELN
+309 LEQRHAEDLN
-319 GGQQLVDGINAAT
+319 GGQQLVEGINAAT

-353 LSDPIE
+353 LNDPVDMKE
-359 MRDVADEA
+359 LADEA

-375 EQSGADVTVEELPV
+375 EQSGATVTVDELPV
-389 ILGDVRKLRQVFL
+389 ILGDPRKLRQVFL
-402 NLISNALKFAED
+402 NLISNALKFTEGAPE
-414 IPVVRISAE
+414 VLVSAE
-423 VQGNTA
+423 IQGATA
-429 IFAVTDNG
+429 IFAVEDNG
-437 IGMDPAQAERI
+437 IGMDPGQAERI

-480 RIWATSA
+480 RIWAQSA
-487 PGQGSTFRFT
+487 PGEGSTFRFT
-497 LPVAGRRRPNVASL
+497 LPVAGRRRSSVTSF
-511 DGGAGA
+511 DGGVGA

>member
-1 MRPPGLVRRR
+1 
-11 LTKRITAR
+11 

-35 VLLVFAVNGQRD
+35 ALLVFAVAGQRD

-62 TELEKTVVK
+62 TNLEKTVIS

-76 RGYVASGNERQLQPW
+76 RGYVATGRERQLQPW
-91 NAGLKV
+91 NTGLKA
-97 YPAQVRK
+97 YPGEVKQ
-104 LERLVSDVPSQQV
+104 LERLVSDVPSQQA
-117 QVHRI
+117 QVRLI
-122 KGQIDDYVNL
+122 KEQIDDYVNL

-144 RAVAQSVSVTGTG
+144 LPVAQSVIVTGTG
-157 RVRIDQLRASFARL
+157 RVRIDQLRTSFARL
-171 FTQEQALAV
+171 FAQEQSLAV
-180 KREHSAEKTSSR
+180 KREHSAERNSSR
-192 AIAVG
+192 AIAAG
-197 WGGLVLLL
+197 WGGLALLIV
-205 LLAAAASYYLRRS
+205 LAAAASFYLRRS
-218 VVRPVLTVAQA
+218 VVQPVLTVAAA

-235 GDMSARVPPVRD
+235 GDMTARVPPVRD

-258 SMADSLEASSEALAE
+258 SMADSLETSQEALGE

-280 SKREL
+280 SNREL

-319 GGQQLVDGINAAT
+319 GGQQLVEGINAAT

-353 LSDPIE
+353 LNEPVE
-359 MRDVADEA
+359 MQDLAAEA
-367 LEMLAGPI
+367 LEMLAGPVQ
-375 EQSGADVTVEELPV
+375 ERGADVTVEELPV

-402 NLISNALKFAED
+402 NLISNAIKFAQD
-414 IPVVRISAE
+414 IPVV
-423 VQGNTA
+423 
-429 IFAVTDNG
+429 
-437 IGMDPAQAERI
+437 
-448 FQPFHR
+448 
-454 LHGEEDY
+454 
-461 PGTGI
+461 
-466 GLAVCERIIEQHGG
+466 
-480 RIWATSA
+480 
-487 PGQGSTFRFT
+487 
-497 LPVAGRRRPNVASL
+497 
-511 DGGAGA
+511 

>member
-1 MRPPGLVRRR
+1 
-11 LTKRITAR
+11 

-35 VLLVFAVNGQRD
+35 ALLVFAVSGQRN
-47 AGKLA
+47 AGRLA

-62 TELEKTVVK
+62 TQLEKTVIS

-76 RGYVASGNERQLQPW
+76 RGYVATGKERQLQPW
-91 NAGLKV
+91 NAGVKV
-97 YPAQVRK
+97 YPAQVRR
-104 LERLVSDVPSQQV
+104 LESLVSDVPSQQA
-117 QVHRI
+117 QVSGI

-132 WATPLL
+132 WAAPLL

-144 RAVAQSVSVTGTG
+144 LQVAQSVIVTGTG
-157 RVRIDQLRASFARL
+157 RVRIDQLRSNFQRL
-171 FTQEQALAV
+171 FAQEQALAV
-180 KREHSAEKTSSR
+180 RREHSAESTSSR
-192 AIAVG
+192 AIAAG
-197 WGGLVLLL
+197 WAGLVLLL
-205 LLAAAASYYLRRS
+205 LLAGAATLYLRRS
-218 VVRPVLTVAQA
+218 IVQPVLTVAEA
-229 SRRLAE
+229 ARRLAE
-235 GDMSARVPPVRD
+235 GDMSARVALVRD
-247 DEIGDLARAFN
+247 DEIGDLGRAFN
-258 SMADSLEASSEALAE
+258 TMADSLEASSDALAE

-280 SKREL
+280 SNREL

-309 LEQRHAQELN
+309 LEQRHAQDLN

-353 LSDPIE
+353 LNDPVDMKGLAE
-359 MRDVADEA
+359 EA

-375 EQSGADVTVEELPV
+375 DQCSAIVTIEELPV
-389 ILGDVRKLRQVFL
+389 ILGDPRKLRQVFL
-402 NLISNALKFAED
+402 NLIGNAIKFVEGKPA
-414 IPVVRISAE
+414 VRVSAE
-423 VQGNTA
+423 VQGTTA
-429 IFAVTDNG
+429 IFAVADNG
-437 IGMDPAQAERI
+437 IGMDPGQAERI

-454 LHGEEDY
+454 LHGEEEY

-480 RIWATSA
+480 RIWAQSA
-487 PGQGSTFRFT
+487 PSEGSTFRFT
-497 LPVAGRRRPNVASL
+497 LPVAGRRRSNVSSF
-511 DGGAGA
+511 DGGVGA